1 MSRRTRTE
9 ILEDRFTAA
18 QLKADYLLRQN
29 EIAPEGSR
37 MSQDE
42 IAAECNVN
50 RSTLYR
56 WRTQNQDF
64 IDYRREVTRNYI
76 SDMSGVFLKSLRKSI
91 EGTNGTP
98 SMKALDLFAKVEGF
112 VQTTNQLD
120 VNIGGGGR
128 SNDDLEDELAKLEEQ
143 LAEMEV
149 TGDEEGDK

>member
-1 MSRRTRTE
+1 DEYKSTRNAINGLKRHLNALYTKYKKEVNRMSRRTRKE
-9 ILEDRFTAA
+9 ILEDRLTAD
-18 QLKADYLLRQN
+18 QLKAVYLLLDN
-29 EIAPEGSR
+29 ELAPEGSR

-98 SMKALDLFAKVEGF
+98 SMKALDLFAKVEGL
-112 VQTTNQLD
+112 VQT
-120 VNIGGGGR
+120 
-128 SNDDLEDELAKLEEQ
+128 
-143 LAEMEV
+143 
-149 TGDEEGDK
+149 

>member
-1 MSRRTRTE
+1 MLLPTRPST
-9 ILEDRFTAA
+9 D
-18 QLKADYLLRQN
+18 
-29 EIAPEGSR
+29 R
-37 MSQDE
+37 MSQDD
-42 IAAECNVN
+42 IGAECNVN

-76 SDMSGVFLKSLRKSI
+76 SDMSGLFLKSLRRSI

-128 SNDDLEDELAKLEEQ
+128 SNEDLEDELAKLDKQ
-143 LAEMEV
+143 LAELDDGE
-149 TGDEEGDK
+149 DDK

>member
-1 MSRRTRTE
+1 MSRRTRKE
-9 ILEDRFTAA
+9 ILEDRLTAD
-18 QLKADYLLRQN
+18 QLKAVYLLLDN
-29 EIAPEGSR
+29 ELAPEGSR

-76 SDMSGVFLKSLRKSI
+76 SDMSGTFLRSLRKSI

-112 VQTTNQLD
+112 VQTSNQLD

-149 TGDEEGDK
+149 TGDGEGDR

>member
-1 MSRRTRTE
+1 MSRRTRKE
-9 ILEDRFTAA
+9 ILEDRLTAD
-18 QLKADYLLRQN
+18 QLKAVYLLLDN
-29 EIAPEGSR
+29 ELASEGSR

-120 VNIGGGGR
+120 VNIGGGSR

-143 LAEMEV
+143 LAEMEE

>member
-1 MSRRTRTE
+1 MSRRTRKE
-9 ILEDRFTAA
+9 ILEDRLTAD
-18 QLKADYLLRQN
+18 QLKADYLILDTLL
-29 EIAPEGSR
+29 APECRR
-37 MSQDE
+37 MSPDE

-50 RSTLYR
+50 RSTLYW